1 MKMNAKTDVSII
13 IVNYNTKHLLANCI
27 QSIYNKTDKVCYEV
41 IVVDNASSDGSEEY
55 IKLQFPKVIWI
66 NSRGNIG
73 FGRANNWGASQATGK
88 YLFLLNSDT
97 ILKNNAILM
106 FYQYMESYAEKDQIG
121 AIGCWLLDNDT
132 NINFSCGEF
141 PTPRSEFSYVW
152 KKIAK
157 RKPMALAT
165 KDVDFITGADLF
177 LPKEV
182 FRKMGGFD
190 SNIFMYYE
198 ETDLQY
204 RMAKSNLKRRI
215 IMGPQII
222 HLEGGSFMKKGLSFN
237 RFIMSQ
243 TSFNYYI
250 KKHYSGVMFYCF
262 RLSLITIR
270 LLLFITTDW
279 SIKEKME
286 AYMLVLN
293 GKS

>member
-1 MKMNAKTDVSII
+1 MNAKIDVSII
-13 IVNYNTKHLLANCI
+13 IVNYNTKQLLANCI
-27 QSIYNKTDKVCYEV
+27 QSIYGQTDKIYYEV

-55 IKLQFPKVIWI
+55 IRLQFPNVIWI
-66 NSRGNIG
+66 NSRENIG
-73 FGRANNWGASQATGK
+73 FGRANNLGVSQATGK

-106 FYQYMESYAEKDQIG
+106 FYQYMESYAKIDKIG
-121 AIGCWLLDNDT
+121 AIGCWLLDNGD
-132 NINFSCGEF
+132 NLNFSCGEF
-141 PTPRSEFSYVW
+141 PTPRSEFSYIW
-152 KKIAK
+152 KKIVK

-177 LPKEV
+177 LPKDV

-204 RMAKSNLKRRI
+204 RMTKSNLKRRI
-215 IMGPQII
+215 IMGPQIV
-222 HLEGGSFMKKGLSFN
+222 HLEGGSFIKKGLSFN
-237 RFIMSQ
+237 RFMMSQ

-250 KKHYSGVMFYCF
+250 RKHYSGFAYYWF
-262 RLSLITIR
+262 RVSLITIR

-279 SIKEKME
+279 SIKEKLK
-286 AYMLVLN
+286 AYMLVLK
-293 GKS
+293 GKRKA